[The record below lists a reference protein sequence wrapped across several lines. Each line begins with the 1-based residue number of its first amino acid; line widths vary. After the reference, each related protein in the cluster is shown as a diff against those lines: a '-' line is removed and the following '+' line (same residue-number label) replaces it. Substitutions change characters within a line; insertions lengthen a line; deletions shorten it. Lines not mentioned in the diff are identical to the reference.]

1 MRHPL
6 VLIILSHIREFYRS
20 PSSLFWVYGFPVILS
35 LILGTAFKP
44 REPEPLRIA
53 VVQTG
58 DDTADR
64 LAEEWGK
71 KEFPTKLS
79 FVVVPEADALK
90 QLRTGKVS
98 LVMYPDASAAGKVRL
113 TWDERQAN
121 RQSVLARTV
130 VEWQLQREA
139 NPNLPVPPLDQIPE
153 ESGGRYID
161 FLIPGLIGNNL
172 MGGGMFGVGFYIVD
186 LRVRKLLKRFLATP
200 MRKTDFMLGIM
211 LTRLM
216 FVLIDVSVLLGIAH
230 IPYFGVQVHGNW
242 LALGVLILLAGAC
255 FTGMGLLVAS
265 RASTIETATG
275 LMNAVM
281 LSQWLLSGV
290 FFSSDSFP
298 QWLQPFIKILPLT
311 AVNDGLRAIIN
322 DGAGF
327 EALLWPLLVCGTW
340 GGIGFF
346 GAIKLFKWR

>member
-1 MRHPL
+1 
-6 VLIILSHIREFYRS
+6 
-20 PSSLFWVYGFPVILS
+20 
-35 LILGTAFKP
+35 
-44 REPEPLRIA
+44 
-53 VVQTG
+53 
-58 DDTADR
+58 
-64 LAEEWGK
+64 
-71 KEFPTKLS
+71 
-79 FVVVPEADALK
+79 
-90 QLRTGKVS
+90 
-98 LVMYPDASAAGKVRL
+98 
-113 TWDERQAN
+113 
-121 RQSVLARTV
+121 
-130 VEWQLQREA
+130 
-139 NPNLPVPPLDQIPE
+139 
-153 ESGGRYID
+153 
-161 FLIPGLIGNNL
+161 